1 MNAGALVAITTRK
14 GTGGPPR
21 LSRASQAALVRELA
35 TLVAVMPISDAVD
48 TLARQ
53 PGTPARTAV
62 LRQANRALQA
72 GSPLAAALPASV
84 FPADLRATVAA
95 GEASGR
101 LPLLLARLADTL
113 EAELA
118 LRSKLLAALAYP
130 SLLILVALGVI
141 AGMLVFVVPGIAEQ
155 YSGTGTELPAL
166 TRGVLAVSAFLSRF
180 GLLLLALLLAA
191 FLALLMATRRPAGR
205 AAHDR
210 ALLSLPIVGRFVGA
224 GEAVRFAR
232 LLSVMLAAGLPV
244 AEALMLVGPAMGT
257 RGWQDGARAIAG
269 KVRAG
274 AGFSE
279 SLSLLPKAPTLLQS
293 LARSGEASGR
303 LAPLLD
309 SAAQAL
315 DRQLSDR
322 SRTLLSLLEPLIIV
336 LLGGIVGT
344 IILAVLLPIL
354 KLNALAGQAIGV
366 T

>member
-1 MNAGALVAITTRK
+1 
-14 GTGGPPR
+14 
-21 LSRASQAALVRELA
+21 VRELA

-53 PGTPARTAV
+53 PGSPQRTAV

-72 GSPLAAALPASV
+72 GSPLAVALPASV

-101 LPLLLARLADTL
+101 LPLLLSRLADTL
-113 EAELA
+113 EAEQA
-118 LRSKLLAALAYP
+118 LRSRMLAALAYP
-130 SLLILVALGVI
+130 SLLVIVALGVI

-155 YSGTGTELPAL
+155 YSGTGTDLPGL
-166 TRGVLAVSAFLSRF
+166 TKGVLAVSAFLSQW
-180 GLLLLALLLAA
+180 GLAVLVLLFSAALALLLAA
-191 FLALLMATRRPAGR
+191 RRPSGR
-205 AAHDR
+205 AWLDR
-210 ALLSLPIVGRFVGA
+210 ALLSMPIVGRFVGA

-244 AEALMLVGPAMGT
+244 AEALVLVGPAMGT
-257 RGWQDGARAIAG
+257 LPWQEGARAIAG
-269 KVRAG
+269 RVRAG

-279 SLSLLPKAPTLLQS
+279 SLGLLPKAPALLQS

-336 LLGGIVGT
+336 VLGGIVGV

-354 KLNALAGQAIGV
+354 KLNALAGEAIGV
-366 T
+366 S